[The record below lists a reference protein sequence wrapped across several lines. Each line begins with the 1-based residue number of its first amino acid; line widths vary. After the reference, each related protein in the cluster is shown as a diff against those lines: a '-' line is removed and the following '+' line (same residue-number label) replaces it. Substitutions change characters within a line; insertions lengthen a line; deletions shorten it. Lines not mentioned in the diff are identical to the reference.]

1 MLLSRAVSWRHT
13 TQFKA
18 RVIQIYVAVL
28 ADLTC
33 TDRSHGLKRPVLA
46 SRF

>member
-1 MLLSRAVSWRHT
+1 MLLCLIQV
-13 TQFKA
+13 
-18 RVIQIYVAVL
+18 RVIQIPAALL

>member
-1 MLLSRAVSWRHT
+1 MLTVSYSKVRI
-13 TQFKA
+13 
-18 RVIQIYVAVL
+18 IQIFAGVL
-28 ADLTC
+28 ASLTC

>member
-1 MLLSRAVSWRHT
+1 MV
-13 TQFKA
+13 
-18 RVIQIYVAVL
+18 RVIQIYIGDL
-28 ADLTC
+28 ADPTC

>member
-1 MLLSRAVSWRHT
+1 MTVSYSKVRI
-13 TQFKA
+13 
-18 RVIQIYVAVL
+18 IQIPAVVL